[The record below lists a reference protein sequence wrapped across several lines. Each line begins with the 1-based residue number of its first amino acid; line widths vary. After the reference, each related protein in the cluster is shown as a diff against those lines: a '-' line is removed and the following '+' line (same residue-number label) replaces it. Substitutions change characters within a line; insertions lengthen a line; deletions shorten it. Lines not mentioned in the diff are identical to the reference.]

1 MQAPVGADMNVIES
15 PSAPQPAQPPWG
27 WRVVLVLMGP
37 AFVASIAYVDPGN
50 FATNVQAGA
59 RYGYLLLWVVVLAN
73 VVAMLLQ
80 YLSAKLGV
88 ATGRS
93 LPELCR
99 DHYAKPVVWGL
110 WAQAEIVAIMTDLA
124 ELVGG
129 AVAVQL
135 LFGVPLFAGGVM
147 IALVSFVVVSAH
159 SARQRRFEAI
169 ITGLLLVVTLAFL
182 YETLHGHPPASHVLG
197 GFVPQLRGRDSVLLA
212 SGIVGA
218 TVMPHVIYLHSALTQ
233 QRFAGVAGTRRG
245 LLRVQRADVLVAMSL
260 AGAVN
265 LAMVVAA
272 GSLLHGSGGHTDTL
286 QGAYSAFGQRA
297 GTLAAGVF
305 AVALLASGLAS
316 SSVAMYAG
324 QAIMQGFL
332 QRRVPVV
339 VRRLASVIPA
349 LAILALSKDTTR
361 ALVLSQ
367 VVLSFGIPFA
377 LVPLVLLTRQA
388 DLMGDW
394 VNRRRT
400 TAAASGVAVVIIA
413 LNCVLIVLAV
423 AA

>member
-1 MQAPVGADMNVIES
+1 
-15 PSAPQPAQPPWG
+15 
-27 WRVVLVLMGP
+27 
-37 AFVASIAYVDPGN
+37 
-50 FATNVQAGA
+50 
-59 RYGYLLLWVVVLAN
+59 
-73 VVAMLLQ
+73 
-80 YLSAKLGV
+80 
-88 ATGRS
+88 
-93 LPELCR
+93 
-99 DHYAKPVVWGL
+99 
-110 WAQAEIVAIMTDLA
+110 
-124 ELVGG
+124 
-129 AVAVQL
+129 
-135 LFGVPLFAGGVM
+135 M
-147 IALVSFVVVSAH
+147 IAVVSFVVVSAH

-233 QRFAGVAGTRRG
+233 QRFAGVAGTRRA
-245 LLRVQRADVLVAMSL
+245 LLRVQRADVLVALSL

-272 GSLLHGSGGHTDTL
+272 GSVLHGSGGHTDTL